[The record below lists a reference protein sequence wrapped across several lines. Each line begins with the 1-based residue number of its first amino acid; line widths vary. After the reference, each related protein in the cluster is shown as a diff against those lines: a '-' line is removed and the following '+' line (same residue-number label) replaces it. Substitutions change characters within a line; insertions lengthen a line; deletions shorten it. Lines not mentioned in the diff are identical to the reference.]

1 MNTKA
6 LGEAGQCHRLLLMR
20 ETCKHRSFLPVASSP
35 MASPASLHWLLEP
48 HMKLMDHLQPLGE
61 VEIAGGLTLV
71 PVTPQRVETFV
82 ACEQSLR
89 ERRVGPALKEHL
101 ERFGSA
107 LAATAIA
114 NDAAVG
120 CVRARL
126 FHEYDP
132 SLETIL
138 VSYIGVSLSHRNRGV
153 GSYMIGYLARS
164 FLACPRVFNVA
175 AEVAT
180 TNNPSLSVFKKNGF
194 SPVGCREGKVI
205 LSANRC
211 WLSHANRSQLAQAS

>member
-1 MNTKA
+1 MLT
-6 LGEAGQCHRLLLMR
+6 LLHAIGLR
-20 ETCKHRSFLPVASSP
+20 PDLIYIDVDKTQSFLPLASSP

-48 HMKLMDHLQPLGE
+48 HMMPMDYLRPLGE

-82 ACEQSLR
+82 ACEHSLR

-107 LAATAIA
+107 LAATAII
-114 NDAAVG
+114 NDTAVG

-138 VSYIGVSLSHRNRGV
+138 VSFIGVSPSYRNRGI
-153 GSYMIGYLARS
+153 GSHMIGHLARL
-164 FLACPRVFNVA
+164 FLACPRLFSVA

-180 TNNPSLSVFKKNGF
+180 TNDPSLRAFAKNGF
-194 SPVGCREGKVI
+194 SPAGCSEGKVV
-205 LSANRC
+205 LSTNRC
-211 WLSHANRSQLAQAS
+211 

>member
-1 MNTKA
+1 
-6 LGEAGQCHRLLLMR
+6 
-20 ETCKHRSFLPVASSP
+20 

-48 HMKLMDHLQPLGE
+48 HMKLMDQLQPLGE
-61 VEIAGGLTLV
+61 VEIVAGLTLV

-82 ACEQSLR
+82 ACEHSLR

-101 ERFGSA
+101 DRFGSA
-107 LAATAIA
+107 LAAMAIA
-114 NDAAVG
+114 NGVAVG

-138 VSYIGVSLSHRNRGV
+138 VPFIGVSPSHRNRGI
-153 GSYMIGYLARS
+153 GSHMIGHLARS
-164 FLACPRVFNVA
+164 LLACSRVLNVA

-180 TNNPSLSVFKKNGF
+180 TNDPSLSLFKKMD
-194 SPVGCREGKVI
+194 
-205 LSANRC
+205 SAR
-211 WLSHANRSQLAQAS
+211 WDVAKERLY

>member
-20 ETCKHRSFLPVASSP
+20 GTCKHRSFQPLASSP

-61 VEIAGGLTLV
+61 VEIVAGLTLV

-82 ACEQSLR
+82 ACEHSLR
-89 ERRVGPALKEHL
+89 ERHVGPALKEHL
-101 ERFGSA
+101 DRFGSA
-107 LAATAIA
+107 LAAMAIA
-114 NDAAVG
+114 NDVAVG

-138 VSYIGVSLSHRNRGV
+138 VSFIGVSPSHRNRGI
-153 GSYMIGYLARS
+153 GSHMIGHLARS
-164 FLACPRVFNVA
+164 FLACSRVLNVA

-180 TNNPSLSVFKKNGF
+180 TNDPSLSLFKKNGF
-194 SPVGCREGKVI
+194 SPVGCREGKVV

-211 WLSHANRSQLAQAS
+211 